1 MVSTKEQERKA
12 LEQIRKIVSGLGE
25 DSYIGMAFKGCFEIA
40 ADNIENDFAI
50 SMYDRWKS
58 AEDDADLYRRRDEEH
73 CREIDQLATE
83 ISSLQE
89 TVFNG
94 NEMIRRLQERLSNN
108 ASEKSDLENKIDE
121 LELTIIRLKAKLY
134 DYTVKGD

>member
-12 LEQIRKIVSGLGE
+12 LEQIRKIVSDLGE

-58 AEDDADLYRRRDEEH
+58 AEDEADLFRSRDAEH
-73 CREIDQLATE
+73 CREIDQLEAE
-83 ISSLQE
+83 IDSLKK
-89 TVFNG
+89 VVYNC

-134 DYTVKGD
+134 DYTVKED